1 MTNVTLPLLSAVSRD
16 VRKKHKILGAFTIV
30 GLALSIMSFISFA
43 AVGFTVVATHGEVGM
58 WYAMI
63 PFAGF
68 ICGGV
73 TGAVCGTKRASCAAV
88 IDILDRVE
96 QSDKQVIF
104 ALASTTD
111 ASHQNLIKS
120 IVVKAVAEGLLPD
133 YEIVADKVIAKKSL
147 ALHEEE
153 AERLYNEF
161 MTVANPQSVYV
172 GMVAEE
178 KSALPAFCPNCG
190 APVEGKG
197 KFCQYCGARLTAGG
211 DSSGGE

>member
-104 ALASTTD
+104 ALASTSLRFLPSGNVVPVRGRFD
-111 ASHQNLIKS
+111 PILHPFAHFYVASSAASLQTLHPCNPDTQNPTHIDS
-120 IVVKAVAEGLLPD
+120 LLDSFYP
-133 YEIVADKVIAKKSL
+133 
-147 ALHEEE
+147 
-153 AERLYNEF
+153 
-161 MTVANPQSVYV
+161 
-172 GMVAEE
+172 
-178 KSALPAFCPNCG
+178 SALF
-190 APVEGKG
+190 
-197 KFCQYCGARLTAGG
+197 FDSIQYTQCRWNERWQIRHT
-211 DSSGGE
+211 SSSVPSRNPPQMHSR